1 MLIEMGALIYC
12 KVGEG
17 MLFKILNCM
26 DLLQIIQ
33 CFWHVMLWYCL
44 NIDHDHTYCIWNC
57 LVQKRVTRPEEM

>member
-1 MLIEMGALIYC
+1 VYMLSEMGVLIYC

-33 CFWHVMLWYCL
+33 CFWHVMLWYC
-44 NIDHDHTYCIWNC
+44 IWNC
-57 LVQKRVTRPEEM
+57 LIQKRVMRPEEM